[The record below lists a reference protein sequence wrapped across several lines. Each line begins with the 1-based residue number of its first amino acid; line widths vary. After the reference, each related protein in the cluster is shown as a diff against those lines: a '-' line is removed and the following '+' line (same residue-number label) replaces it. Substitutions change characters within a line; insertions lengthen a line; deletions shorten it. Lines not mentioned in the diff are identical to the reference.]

1 MLIVDDEPAVRD
13 ALRALVGG
21 WGFAVSTAASGPA
34 AIDTAAREQPDLVI
48 LDLAMPG
55 MHGIDVCLRL
65 RERSGVPIL
74 VLSARGEESQ
84 KVAAL
89 ESGADDYVTKPFG
102 PAELRARIRA
112 SLRREQGR
120 HDETSRV
127 IAGALV
133 VDLAARR
140 VLVDGNEVHLTP
152 TEYALL
158 RVLVT
163 NPDRVLTHASLLRSI
178 LGPAHEDA
186 LESLRT
192 YIKQL
197 RRKIAPDPARP
208 RLIVNEPGVGYRF
221 VPEPMS
227 ASRRLA
233 ASA

>member
-1 MLIVDDEPAVRD
+1 MHALDRGRILIVDDEPAVRD

-21 WGFAVSTAASGPA
+21 WGFEVNTVESGPIA
-34 AIDTAAREQPDLVI
+34 LEAVARERPHLLL

-55 MHGIDVCLRL
+55 MDGIEVCQRL
-65 RERSGVPIL
+65 RDWSRVPIL

-102 PAELRARIRA
+102 PGELHARIRA
-112 SLRREQGR
+112 ALRREQTR
-120 HDETSRV
+120 HAEAPIVTV
-127 IAGALV
+127 GELV

-140 VLVDGNEVHLTP
+140 VLVSGTELHLTP

-158 RVLVT
+158 RILVT
-163 NPDRVLTHASLLRSI
+163 NPDRVLTHGFLLRSI
-178 LGPAHEDA
+178 LGPGYEDA

-197 RRKIAPDPARP
+197 RRKVEPDPARP
-208 RLIVNEPGVGYRF
+208 RLIVNELGVGYRF
-221 VPEPMS
+221 LP
-227 ASRRLA
+227 
-233 ASA
+233 